1 MLLTLSGC
9 WFPVWKITH
18 GLLSTRLCDS
28 PPDFIFTIYFYQT
41 IDLIESK
48 IYKPLVP
55 KSKKKPPEN
64 VCSIV
69 FENKGIE
76 FINIARILRDPDI
89 VKSFPS
95 SSVKFPVPMVTYKLT
110 PPIYTK
116 FFNFNKFV
124 NNIDLYLFL
133 TKPDS
138 LLFKWNNPPVTDKH
152 LKNKVAGDLQII
164 RNNIVRK
171 NLIIGPKYRE
181 VRHINLENIKCCL
194 LEGLDICISSWCYK
208 NGLDKSFY

>member
-1 MLLTLSGC
+1 MLNTSIKDATNFIRMLISSMKKFYL
-9 WFPVWKITH
+9 KITH

-28 PPDFIFTIYFYQT
+28 SPDFIFTIYFYQT

-138 LLFKWNNPPVTDKH
+138 LLFK
-152 LKNKVAGDLQII
+152 
-164 RNNIVRK
+164 
-171 NLIIGPKYRE
+171 
-181 VRHINLENIKCCL
+181 
-194 LEGLDICISSWCYK
+194 
-208 NGLDKSFY
+208 